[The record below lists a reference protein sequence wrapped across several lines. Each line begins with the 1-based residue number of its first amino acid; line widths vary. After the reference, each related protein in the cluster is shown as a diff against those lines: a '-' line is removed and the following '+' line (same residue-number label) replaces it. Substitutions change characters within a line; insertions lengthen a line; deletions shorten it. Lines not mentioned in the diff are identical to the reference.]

1 MKRHEERI
9 SRQTQYKIYE
19 EIQKRK
25 NKVKCEMKYSQAS
38 IKE

>member
-1 MKRHEERI
+1 MKKEYKDKHNI
-9 SRQTQYKIYE
+9 KIYE
-19 EIQKRK
+19 EIQKKK